1 MAVIDGVLSQDQC
14 RRLVWVARCLSV
26 VGYRACVCSATIFD
40 VVAACPELLLDVVAA
55 RQAVREAVEKALDRP
70 LLVEFTGLVSWRP
83 GSEIKWHH
91 DANRPYLQQRA
102 FSAVSYLNSSG
113 HDFQGGT
120 FRFQTGQPNQVHAVP
135 GRVVAYSAQAVHCV
149 EPITAGERFTLTLWF
164 TEAPAHC
171 EDAKVLA
178 RLTGSPQSQP
188 GLPVSMWRLPDGT
201 DLRLCRLAMAGFA
214 LVWQG
219 RVLHGTEDCVEQGYS
234 GLVPKL
240 KLAVQPAVFRLWL
253 CWQRATAGSSYCGPG
268 GDPDTAA
275 APLTATAGAH
285 EPLEPDG
292 SLAAEIVKGAHF
304 DGIQQAVL
312 ALQQLMQDRCWPCCS
327 TRERV
332 CEAHLF
338 EGPTPQFPAPTC
350 TWLRSCELRRHNSG
364 APAQPPITADEL
376 RVAVTASQAALAK
389 KCAALQVLKP
399 RWLDAGALFC
409 DESCPSMLPV

>member
-1 MAVIDGVLSQDQC
+1 
-14 RRLVWVARCLSV
+14 
-26 VGYRACVCSATIFD
+26 
-40 VVAACPELLLDVVAA
+40 
-55 RQAVREAVEKALDRP
+55 
-70 LLVEFTGLVSWRP
+70 
-83 GSEIKWHH
+83 
-91 DANRPYLQQRA
+91 
-102 FSAVSYLNSSG
+102 
-113 HDFQGGT
+113 
-120 FRFQTGQPNQVHAVP
+120 
-135 GRVVAYSAQAVHCV
+135 
-149 EPITAGERFTLTLWF
+149 
-164 TEAPAHC
+164 
-171 EDAKVLA
+171 
-178 RLTGSPQSQP
+178 
-188 GLPVSMWRLPDGT
+188 MWRLPDGT

-219 RVLHGTEDCVEQGYS
+219 RVLHGTEDCVEQGDS

-253 CWQRATAGSSYCGPG
+253 CWQRATAGSSCCGPG

-409 DESCPSMLPV
+409 DE